1 MPGIETVDIPCFHK
15 PLSERQVHV
24 MCHLCHYQSWYMCID
39 DSASAPMHR
48 NAQFALTSFFDR
60 FQYHH
65 CGIYLT
71 SLSYSVCLSRE
82 GLNAS
87 NLMCSTQN
95 TGYCRVVCICCG
107 VMTGITN
114 HPLQR
119 FRMVDNI
126 SLIMGTSNFIVDLL
140 HDHCSHS
147 CIH

>member
-1 MPGIETVDIPCFHK
+1 MLPVYDRFTYPTIGWSQNSRI
-15 PLSERQVHV
+15 SEA
-24 MCHLCHYQSWYMCID
+24 LLYMCID

-71 SLSYSVCLSRE
+71 SLSYSVRLSRE

-107 VMTGITN
+107 FMTGITN

-140 HDHCSHS
+140 PDHCSHS